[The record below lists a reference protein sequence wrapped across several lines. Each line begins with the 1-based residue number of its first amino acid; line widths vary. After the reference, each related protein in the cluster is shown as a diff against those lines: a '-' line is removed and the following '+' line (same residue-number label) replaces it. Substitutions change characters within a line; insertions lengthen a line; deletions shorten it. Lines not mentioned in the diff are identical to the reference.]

1 MRAGFYLLT
10 ALGAAGAWTSELLI
24 EKHIGYLYGGAAD
37 TGLCAGA
44 HVSCEEAAKSVMAE
58 IGGLPIAALG
68 LGFYL
73 TVILLAGAW
82 RFAGERF
89 PRVPDVLLLTSGLAV
104 VYSAVLGAYTLLAL
118 DRYCPLCL
126 SLYGINAA
134 LFGTAFITHP
144 GRKEGGM
151 RPLAGLPKAS
161 ATWLAVGLMVVM
173 TVAAQGR
180 YAYGAKAAHEGNAM
194 RGPAPTLAAKAVE
207 VVLGDSPGFGP
218 EDAEVVVVEFSD
230 FQCPHC
236 ERLASNLK
244 AAARK
249 APEAFRY
256 HFKHY
261 PMDHACNPAIT
272 KPFHANGCRTAYAAE
287 CARQQGRFWEMHDAM
302 FEHRAALEA
311 EDLQKYARGVGLDVD
326 RWAACI
332 EDDQTK
338 ARVLADIEQGRALG
352 VRGTPT
358 FFVNGFRQEGGLP
371 PESLLSLVEQA
382 QAAAKQPSN

>member
-10 ALGAAGAWTSELLI
+10 ALAAAGAWISELLI

-73 TVILLAGAW
+73 TVLLLAGAW
-82 RFAGERF
+82 RFAEDRF
-89 PRVPDVLLLTSGLAV
+89 PRIPDVLLITSGLSV
-104 VYSAVLGAYTLLAL
+104 VYSAVLGGYTIFAL
-118 DRYCPLCL
+118 ERFCPLCL
-126 SLYGINAA
+126 GLYGVNAA
-134 LFGTAFITHP
+134 LFATSFVTHP
-144 GRKEGGM
+144 GRKEGGIH
-151 RPLAGLPKAS
+151 PFAGLPKAS
-161 ATWLAVGLMVVM
+161 AAWLALALMVVM

-180 YAYGAKAAHEGNAM
+180 YAYGAKAAHV
-194 RGPAPTLAAKAVE
+194 RGPAPQLAAQAVE
-207 VVLGDSPGFGP
+207 VVLGDSPGRGP
-218 EDAEVVVVEFSD
+218 ETTPVVIVEFSD

-236 ERLASNLK
+236 QRLANNLRE
-244 AAARK
+244 AAKK
-249 APEAFRY
+249 APKAFRY

-261 PMDHACNPAIT
+261 PMDHQCNPAIN

-287 CARQQGRFWEMHDAM
+287 CARQQGRFWPLHDAM
-302 FEHRAALEA
+302 FENRTKLGA
-311 EDLQKYARGVGLDVD
+311 EDLQKYAREVGLDVD

-332 EDDQTK
+332 DDDKTK

-371 PESLLSLVEQA
+371 PSSLLSLAEQA
-382 QAAAKQPSN
+382 RVAAKSRK